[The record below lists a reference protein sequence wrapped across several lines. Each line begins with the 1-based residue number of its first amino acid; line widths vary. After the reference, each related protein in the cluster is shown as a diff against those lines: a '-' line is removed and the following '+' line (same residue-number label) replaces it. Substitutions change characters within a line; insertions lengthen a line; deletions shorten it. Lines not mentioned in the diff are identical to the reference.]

1 MAVSFRL
8 AEHSIY
14 PGVQVVEVLVGGEVV
29 GAIYPRGDKGIM
41 LVSAH
46 IESKEIEE
54 GFTGEVIE
62 DARRVWPPIPA
73 LVITF
78 NPSPYTIRGGK
89 VVKLSSGE
97 G

>member
-8 AEHSIY
+8 AEHSIHR
-14 PGVQVVEVLVGGEVV
+14 GVQIVEILVDGETAV
-29 GAIYPRGDKGIM
+29 AIYPRGDKGIM

-46 IESKEIEE
+46 IEDKETEE
-54 GFTGEVIE
+54 GFVGEVVE

-73 LVITF
+73 FVITF

-89 VVKLSSGE
+89 VVKLSS
-97 G
+97 